1 MLQFCKNRL
10 KIEQNCI
17 TLSLIL
23 VQNYMQNLNKILVSK
38 LGNHQR
44 AQVSLFSNHFLIDRL
59 SAVAMSP
66 AMLPMLLNALA
77 DSSKKKVIGFTVQH
91 SSEEKYFLMAR
102 WTFSGLSF
110 FPVVSPFSNI
120 LKRKDF

>member
-38 LGNHQR
+38 LGNDQR

-59 SAVAMSP
+59 SSVAMSP
-66 AMLPMLLNALA
+66 AMLPILFIALA
-77 DSSKKKVIGFTVQH
+77 DSSKKKVIGFT
-91 SSEEKYFLMAR
+91 
-102 WTFSGLSF
+102 
-110 FPVVSPFSNI
+110 
-120 LKRKDF
+120 